1 MEFAAE
7 RMKRVARGW
16 NSPTA
21 ERGDELVHNGAQQ
34 KEDKLERDVVVEQEL
49 DRNCEM
55 FSLLMNYTLSVIRE
69 EKRRAQKGAERLVRG

>member
-1 MEFAAE
+1 MEQN
-7 RMKRVARGW
+7 KRK
-16 NSPTA
+16 T
-21 ERGDELVHNGAQQ
+21 E
-34 KEDKLERDVVVEQEL
+34 LERDVVVEQEL